1 MALGAT
7 GTAEGCVAVSRGI
20 GSGLVEARTGG
31 ADRRDCL
38 GPAVADAE
46 TARNLTA
53 SRSMAPYLRVLSLTP
68 RELPIR
74 DAMVGVAVLD

>member
-1 MALGAT
+1 M
-7 GTAEGCVAVSRGI
+7 

-46 TARNLTA
+46 TARNLTT

-74 DAMVGVAVLD
+74 RLVTGATVLD